1 MKIIK
6 LLTLSLL
13 ISTNCFSQES
23 ENTVNEINSTEN
35 NYISELEDLKSLLDL
50 NAEQVQQVSS
60 ILEGIEQKNDQVS
73 SMNLIQEDKDAIIE
87 RNQQAKSAMIL
98 AILNETQKA
107 IYLESLN

>member
-13 ISTNCFSQES
+13 ISTNCFGQES
-23 ENTVNEINSTEN
+23 ENTVNQINNTEN

-60 ILEGIEQKNDQVS
+60 ILEGIEQKNGQVS

-87 RNQQAKSAMIL
+87 RNQQAKSAMII

>member
-13 ISTNCFSQES
+13 ISTNCFGQES
-23 ENTVNEINSTEN
+23 ENIKNQVYNIEKNSIT
-35 NYISELEDLKSLLDL
+35 ELENLKSLLDL

-60 ILEGIEQKNDQVS
+60 ILEGIKQKNGQVS
-73 SMNLIQEDKDAIIE
+73 SMNLIQDDKDAIIE

-107 IYLESLN
+107 IYLGSLN